1 MMSEREM
8 IRRGLKNI
16 TRKAI
21 HGILDGVAAVVGV
34 SAIVLPLIAGAF
46 MCI

>member
-1 MMSEREM
+1 M

-16 TRKAI
+16 ARKAMI
-21 HGILDGVAAVVGV
+21 KALEGVVAVIGI

>member
-1 MMSEREM
+1 MSEKEM

-16 TRKAI
+16 ARKAMYKALE
-21 HGILDGVAAVVGV
+21 GIVALIGV

>member
-1 MMSEREM
+1 MSEREM

-16 TRKAI
+16 ARKAI
-21 HGILDGVAAVVGV
+21 HRTLDGVAAVIGIG
-34 SAIVLPLIAGAF
+34 AIVLPLIAGAF

>member
-1 MMSEREM
+1 MSEKEM
-8 IRRGLKNI
+8 IRRGLKNMA
-16 TRKAI
+16 RKVIYKALEGVVAVI
-21 HGILDGVAAVVGV
+21 GI

>member
-1 MMSEREM
+1 MSENEL

-16 TRKAI
+16 ARKVIYKALEGVVAVI
-21 HGILDGVAAVVGV
+21 GI

>member
-1 MMSEREM
+1 MNEREM

-16 TRKAI
+16 ARKVI
-21 HGILDGVAAVVGV
+21 HKILDGVVAVIGV

>member
-1 MMSEREM
+1 MSEKEM

-21 HGILDGVAAVVGV
+21 YKAIEGIAATIGVC
-34 SAIVLPLIAGAF
+34 AIVLPLIAGAF